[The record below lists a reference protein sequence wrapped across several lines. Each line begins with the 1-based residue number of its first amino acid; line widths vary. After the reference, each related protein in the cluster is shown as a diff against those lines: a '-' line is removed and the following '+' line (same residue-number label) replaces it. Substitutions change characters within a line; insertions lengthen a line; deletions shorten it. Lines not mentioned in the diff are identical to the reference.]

1 MDPTAAQ
8 LLQQLS
14 DSLRGAGPLPAAAA
28 DTLPPEDLD
37 RRRILLVEMAYLL
50 NACFRD
56 VQYWEG
62 VKTEKDTFKQL
73 AAVLLQLAKLPGHQG
88 LLQIGRRSGAQ
99 GRSGDR
105 PDYVIRLGELCIDT
119 AIVAA
124 VIKRMGIQFK
134 HIEGRILKFNET
146 LAAEGID
153 SMLLR
158 LPEESP
164 ESMETLRVALRILS
178 CYRLAAEK
186 SAPITFVRNGTS
198 IQLAPVCDD
207 RHLPD
212 PNLTMLAAVN
222 DLSAAAVQELTL
234 KVSALMQRPE
244 GAALRRRVPNVFQ
257 AIFAI
262 KSLREK
268 LSRPPIEINSDRG
281 AGESLAGAPMGGGAF
296 PPMVAGG
303 AANPAAAAAAI
314 RAGAPEDAAPA
325 AGSPPGG
332 EPANAQ
338 TTAAPSA
345 IMDDA
350 ALRAGVVHAI
360 ADTHAGAAADAVRH
374 LFAQD
379 YGSIGASDLGGRL
392 AQMSQLLAA
401 MQANP
406 AGAQLMEAVL
416 QRVQTGMDQLPVE
429 LLNDVVVDKNEI
441 KVWEGG
447 RERVVGRV
455 EEHLAQAIDAAKDHA
470 AVRRKLR
477 AESGAGPIYLSRDPS
492 ALCSFFDLPAEEME
506 SILSLFRSCFD
517 HRGNFQK
524 ALFEKRV
531 PELAR
536 YHKKIFLVLWEF
548 LKDMPRRADRLPFLN
563 SLQLMIKEIKQPL
576 QAVRILLSD
585 LTGDPAQVSYPDRNA
600 VMLSTQFLRTY
611 NKEINVDIE
620 LTPEEILRVHAG
632 LDSKVV
638 NYAGWKV
645 NGDQKRFLTKAVNIR
660 KRLTAAFAPGMGGPE
675 AMPAKFLL
683 ALEREIHIFMALVGG
698 NTAASILHSA
708 LGVFG
713 NPESPFF
720 SAEQGRQHFYALL
733 QHLSVLV
740 RGIGRVGTEIDLLLI
755 DQVRQRE
762 KQFLKMAADP
772 RQAALVRRVFNWADP
787 AKKEIEFRLKGGA
800 PGAGPDALRTTG
812 LSSTNTIDF

>member
-1 MDPTAAQ
+1 MDETAAH

-14 DSLRGAGPLPAAAA
+14 NTLPGAEASPAAAA
-28 DTLPPEDLD
+28 ETLSPEELD

-62 VKTEKDTFKQL
+62 VKTEKETFKQL
-73 AAVLLQLAKLPGHQG
+73 AVILLQLAQLPGHQG
-88 LLQIGRRSGAQ
+88 LLQISRRSGVQ
-99 GRSGDR
+99 SKSGDR

-124 VIKRMGIQFK
+124 VIKRMGIRFK
-134 HIEGRILKFNET
+134 HIEGRIYKFNET
-146 LAAEGID
+146 LAAEGIE
-153 SMLLR
+153 SMRLR
-158 LPEESP
+158 LPEDSP

-186 SAPITFVRNGTS
+186 SIPITYVRQGAS
-198 IQLAPVCDD
+198 IQLAPVCDE
-207 RHLPD
+207 RRLPD

-222 DLSAAAVQELTL
+222 DLSAAAVQDLAL

-244 GAALRRRVPNVFQ
+244 GAALRGRVPNVFQ
-257 AIFAI
+257 ALFAI

-268 LSRPPIEINSDRG
+268 LNRPPIEVNSDRG
-281 AGESLAGAPMGGGAF
+281 SGEASAGSPMNGGGSFARMDSGAPAGAEAAVGA
-296 PPMVAGG
+296 PPAAGP
-303 AANPAAAAAAI
+303 ANPAAAAT
-314 RAGAPEDAAPA
+314 GP
-325 AGSPPGG
+325 S
-332 EPANAQ
+332 ANASEAG
-338 TTAAPSA
+338 TTAATA
-345 IMDDA
+345 VMDDA
-350 ALRAGVVHAI
+350 ALRAGLVQVL
-360 ADTHAGAAADAVRH
+360 AGVPAGPSADAVHH

-379 YGSIGASDLGGRL
+379 YGSMDASDLGGRL
-392 AQMSQLLAA
+392 SQMSQLLAA

-406 AGAQLMEAVL
+406 AGTRLMETVL
-416 QRVQTGMDQLPVE
+416 QRVQAGMDQLPAE
-429 LLNDVVVDKNEI
+429 LLTDVVVEKNEV

-477 AESGAGPIYLSRDPS
+477 TDSGTEPIYLSRDS
-492 ALCSFFDLPAEEME
+492 AGLCRFFDLPAEDME
-506 SILSLFRSCFD
+506 AILSLFRSCFD
-517 HRGNFQK
+517 HRGSFQK

-536 YHKKIFLVLWEF
+536 YHKKVFLVLWEF
-548 LKDMPRRADRLPFLN
+548 LKEMPRRTDRLPFLN
-563 SLQLMIKEIKQPL
+563 SLQLMMKEIRQPL

-585 LTGDPAQVSYPDRNA
+585 VVGDPAQVSYPDRNA

-620 LTPEEILRVHAG
+620 LTPEEILRVQAG

-645 NGDQKRFLTKAVNIR
+645 NGEQKRFLTKAVSIR
-660 KRLTAAFAPGMGGPE
+660 KRLTAAFEPGMAGAS

-698 NTAASILHSA
+698 TTAASILHSA

-713 NPESPFF
+713 NPESSFYT
-720 SAEQGRQHFYALL
+720 AEEGRRQLNALL
-733 QHLSVLV
+733 QHLSVLI
-740 RGIGRVGTEIDLLLI
+740 RGVGRVGTEIDLMLI

-762 KQFLKMAADP
+762 KEFLKMASDP
-772 RQAALVRRVFNWADP
+772 RQATLVRRVFNWTEP
-787 AKKEIEFRLKGGA
+787 AKKEIDFRLKGGA
-800 PGAGPDALRTTG
+800 PGAGPDARRTTG
-812 LSSTNTIDF
+812 LGSTNTIDF